1 MIPLYFFYFFSF
13 IAILSSFFVIFANN
27 PVHSVLW
34 LILTFFSVA
43 GFFILVGAEFLA
55 LLLMIVYV
63 GALAVLFLFVVMMLN
78 ISFAGLRSGVAQFL
92 PFGILIGIVIFVE
105 LILAFVPWEFK
116 EQAINNRSAAIDT
129 AEDNTVAL
137 GKIVYTDY
145 FLLFQCAGIILL
157 IAMIGSIV
165 LTLRSRPDVKRQNI
179 ISQIYRDP
187 DTSIEVKDV
196 KPGEGI

>member
-1 MIPLYFFYFFSF
+1 MISLYFFYFFALT
-13 IAILSSFFVIFANN
+13 AILSALFVIFANN

-78 ISFAGLRSGVAQFL
+78 INFAGLRSGVAQYL
-92 PFGILIGIVIFVE
+92 PFGIMIGLVIFVE
-105 LILAFVPWEFK
+105 LMLALVPWDFK
-116 EQAINNRSAAIDT
+116 EKTINNIT
-129 AEDNTVAL
+129 APINTTDSNTVAL
-137 GKIVYTDY
+137 GKVVYTDY

-165 LTLRSRPDVKRQNI
+165 LTLRSRPDVKRQNVME
-179 ISQIYRDP
+179 QIYRDP
-187 DTSIEVKDV
+187 STSIEVKDV
-196 KPGEGI
+196 NPGEGI

>member
-13 IAILSSFFVIFANN
+13 IAILSAIFVIFANN

-92 PFGILIGIVIFVE
+92 PFGILIGLVIFAE
-105 LILAFVPWEFK
+105 LILALVPWEFK
-116 EQAINNRSAAIDT
+116 EHAINNRSAAIDI

-165 LTLRSRPDVKRQNI
+165 LTLRSRPDVKRQSI

-187 DTSIEVKDV
+187 NTSIEVKDV

>member
-116 EQAINNRSAAIDT
+116 EQAMNNRSAAIDT

-157 IAMIGSIV
+157 IAMIGSIL
-165 LTLRSRPDVKRQNI
+165 LTLRSRPDVKRQSI
-179 ISQIYRDP
+179 TSQIYRDP
-187 DTSIEVKDV
+187 NTSIEVKDV

>member
-1 MIPLYFFYFFSF
+1 MISLYFFYFFAF
-13 IAILSSFFVIFANN
+13 IAILSSLFVIFANN

-78 ISFAGLRSGVAQFL
+78 INFVGLRSGVAQYL
-92 PFGILIGIVIFVE
+92 PFGIMIGLVIFVE
-105 LILAFVPWEFK
+105 LMLAFVPWDFK
-116 EQAINNRSAAIDT
+116 EQTINNITSPINIADT
-129 AEDNTVAL
+129 NTVAL
-137 GKIVYTDY
+137 GKVVYTDY

-179 ISQIYRDP
+179 MEQIYRDP
-187 DTSIEVKDV
+187 STAIEVKDV
-196 KPGEGI
+196 NPGEGI

>member
-1 MIPLYFFYFFSF
+1 MIAIYFFYFFAF
-13 IAILSSFFVIFANN
+13 IAILSSIFVILANN

-78 ISFAGLRSGVAQFL
+78 ISFAGLRSGVAQYL
-92 PFGILIGIVIFVE
+92 PFGILIGLVIFTE
-105 LILAFVPWEFK
+105 LILAFVPWDFK
-116 EQAINNRSAAIDT
+116 EQAFNNRSAPIDSS
-129 AEDNTVAL
+129 DGNTLAL
-137 GKIVYTDY
+137 GKVVYTDY

-179 ISQIYRDP
+179 IKQIYRDP
-187 DTSIEVKDV
+187 NTSIEVKDV
-196 KPGEGI
+196 KSGEGI

>member
-1 MIPLYFFYFFSF
+1 MISLYFFYFFAF
-13 IAILSSFFVIFANN
+13 TTILSSLFVIFANN

-78 ISFAGLRSGVAQFL
+78 INFVGLRSGVAQYL
-92 PFGILIGIVIFVE
+92 PFGIMIGLVIFVE
-105 LILAFVPWEFK
+105 LMLAFVPWDFK
-116 EQAINNRSAAIDT
+116 EETINNITAPINTTDT
-129 AEDNTVAL
+129 NTVAL
-137 GKIVYTDY
+137 GKVVYTDY

-179 ISQIYRDP
+179 MGQIYRDP
-187 DTSIEVKDV
+187 STSIEVKDV
-196 KPGEGI
+196 NPGEGI

>member
-1 MIPLYFFYFFSF
+1 MISLYFFYFFAF
-13 IAILSSFFVIFANN
+13 TTILSSLLVIFANN

-78 ISFAGLRSGVAQFL
+78 INFVGLRSGVAQYL
-92 PFGILIGIVIFVE
+92 PFGIMIGLVIFVE
-105 LILAFVPWEFK
+105 LMLAFVPWDFK
-116 EQAINNRSAAIDT
+116 EQTINNIAAPISAADT
-129 AEDNTVAL
+129 NTVAL

-179 ISQIYRDP
+179 MEQIYRDP
-187 DTSIEVKDV
+187 STAIEVKDV
-196 KPGEGI
+196 NPGEGI

>member
-116 EQAINNRSAAIDT
+116 EQAMNNRSAAIDT

-165 LTLRSRPDVKRQNI
+165 LTLRSRPDVKRQSI
-179 ISQIYRDP
+179 TSQIYRDP
-187 DTSIEVKDV
+187 NTSIEVKDV

>member
-13 IAILSSFFVIFANN
+13 VAILSAFFVIFANN

-78 ISFAGLRSGVAQFL
+78 ISFSGLRNGVAQYL
-92 PFGILIGIVIFVE
+92 PFGVLIGLVIFVE
-105 LILAFVPWEFK
+105 LMLAFIPWNFK
-116 EQAINNRSAAIDT
+116 QQAINNISAPIDKT
-129 AEDNTVAL
+129 ESNTVAL
-137 GKIVYTDY
+137 GKVVYTDY

-165 LTLRSRPDVKRQNI
+165 LTLRSRPDVKRQNVLK
-179 ISQIYRDP
+179 QIYRDP
-187 DTSIEVKDV
+187 NASIVVKDV

>member
-116 EQAINNRSAAIDT
+116 EQAIDNRSAAIDT

-187 DTSIEVKDV
+187 NTSIEVKDV

>member
-13 IAILSSFFVIFANN
+13 IAILSAFFVIFANN

-78 ISFAGLRSGVAQFL
+78 ISFAGLRNGVAQYL
-92 PFGILIGIVIFVE
+92 PFGILIGLVIFAE
-105 LILAFVPWEFK
+105 LILAFVPWDYK
-116 EQAINNRSAAIDT
+116 EVAINNRTSPIDT
-129 AEDNTVAL
+129 AESNTVAL
-137 GKIVYTDY
+137 GKVVYTDY

-165 LTLRSRPDVKRQNI
+165 LTLRSRPDVKRQNVTE
-179 ISQIYRDP
+179 QIFRDP
-187 DTSIEVKDV
+187 NSSIEVKDI

>member
-1 MIPLYFFYFFSF
+1 MISLYFFYFFAF
-13 IAILSSFFVIFANN
+13 TTILSSLLVIFAIN

-78 ISFAGLRSGVAQFL
+78 INFVGLRSGVAQYL
-92 PFGILIGIVIFVE
+92 PFGIMIGLVIFVE
-105 LILAFVPWEFK
+105 LMLAFVPWDFK
-116 EQAINNRSAAIDT
+116 EETINNITAPINTTDT
-129 AEDNTVAL
+129 NTVAL
-137 GKIVYTDY
+137 GKVVYTDY

-179 ISQIYRDP
+179 MGQIYRDP
-187 DTSIEVKDV
+187 STSIEVKDV
-196 KPGEGI
+196 NPGEGI

>member
-13 IAILSSFFVIFANN
+13 IAILSSVFVIFANN

-78 ISFAGLRSGVAQFL
+78 ISFAGLRNGVAQFL

-116 EQAINNRSAAIDT
+116 EQAMNNRSAAIDT

-165 LTLRSRPDVKRQNI
+165 LTLRSRPNVKRQSI
-179 ISQIYRDP
+179 TSQIYRDP
-187 DTSIEVKDV
+187 NTSIEVKDV

>member
-1 MIPLYFFYFFSF
+1 MS
-13 IAILSSFFVIFANN
+13 AFFVIFANN

-78 ISFAGLRSGVAQFL
+78 ISFAGLRSGVAQYL
-92 PFGILIGIVIFVE
+92 PFGILIGLVIFVE
-105 LILAFVPWEFK
+105 LTLAFIPWKFK
-116 EQAINNRSAAIDT
+116 EQSLKNLSSPINLSET
-129 AEDNTVAL
+129 NTVAL
-137 GKIVYTDY
+137 GKVVYTDY

-157 IAMIGSIV
+157 VAMIGSIV

-179 ISQIYRDP
+179 TEQIFRDP
-187 DTSIEVKDV
+187 NSSIEVKDV

>member
-34 LILTFFSVA
+34 LILTFLSVA

-116 EQAINNRSAAIDT
+116 EQAINNRGAAIDT

-187 DTSIEVKDV
+187 NTSIEVKDV

>member
-13 IAILSSFFVIFANN
+13 IAISSAFLVIFAKN

-34 LILTFFSVA
+34 LILTFFSVS

-78 ISFAGLRSGVAQFL
+78 ISFAGLRSGVAQYL
-92 PFGILIGIVIFVE
+92 PFGILIGLVVLIE
-105 LILAFVPWEFK
+105 LILAFVPWDFK
-116 EQAINNRSAAIDT
+116 EQALNNRSAPIDT
-129 AEDNTVAL
+129 VDGNTVAI
-137 GKIVYTDY
+137 GKVVYTDY

-179 ISQIYRDP
+179 IKQIYRDP
-187 DTSIEVKDV
+187 NTSIEVKDV
-196 KPGEGI
+196 KSGEGI

>member
-13 IAILSSFFVIFANN
+13 IAILSAFFVIFANN

-92 PFGILIGIVIFVE
+92 PFGMLIGVVIFVE

-116 EQAINNRSAAIDT
+116 EQALDNRSAAIDT
-129 AEDNTVAL
+129 SVDNTVAL

-187 DTSIEVKDV
+187 NNSIEVKDI

>member
-1 MIPLYFFYFFSF
+1 
-13 IAILSSFFVIFANN
+13 VIFANN

-165 LTLRSRPDVKRQNI
+165 LTLRSRPDVKRQSI
-179 ISQIYRDP
+179 TSQIYRDP
-187 DTSIEVKDV
+187 NTSIEVKDV

>member
-1 MIPLYFFYFFSF
+1 M
-13 IAILSSFFVIFANN
+13 FVIFANN

-78 ISFAGLRSGVAQFL
+78 ISFAGLRSGVAQYL
-92 PFGILIGIVIFVE
+92 PFGILIGLVVFAE
-105 LILAFVPWEFK
+105 LILAFVPWNFK
-116 EQAINNRSAAIDT
+116 EQTFNNRSAPIDA
-129 AEDNTVAL
+129 AEGNTVAL
-137 GKIVYTDY
+137 GKVVYTDY

-179 ISQIYRDP
+179 IKQIYRDP
-187 DTSIEVKDV
+187 NTSIEVKDV

>member
-116 EQAINNRSAAIDT
+116 EQAINNRSAAIDS

-165 LTLRSRPDVKRQNI
+165 LTLRSRPDVKRQSI
-179 ISQIYRDP
+179 TSQIYRDP
-187 DTSIEVKDV
+187 NTSIEVKDV

>member
-13 IAILSSFFVIFANN
+13 IAILSAFFVIFAKN

-78 ISFAGLRSGVAQFL
+78 ISFAGLRSGVAQYL
-92 PFGILIGIVIFVE
+92 PFGILIGMVILTE
-105 LILAFVPWEFK
+105 LILAFVPWDFK
-116 EQAINNRSAAIDT
+116 EQAFNNRSAPIDT
-129 AEDNTVAL
+129 GDGNTLAI
-137 GKIVYTDY
+137 GKVVYTDY

-179 ISQIYRDP
+179 IKQIYRDP
-187 DTSIEVKDV
+187 NTSIEVKDV
-196 KPGEGI
+196 KSGEGI

>member
-13 IAILSSFFVIFANN
+13 VAILSAFFVIFANN

-92 PFGILIGIVIFVE
+92 PFGVLIGIVIFVE

-116 EQAINNRSAAIDT
+116 EQALNNRSAAIDT

-165 LTLRSRPDVKRQNI
+165 LTLRSRPDVKRQNV

-187 DTSIEVKDV
+187 NTSIEVKDV
-196 KPGEGI
+196 NPGEGI

>member
-13 IAILSSFFVIFANN
+13 IAIFSSFFVIFANN

-43 GFFILVGAEFLA
+43 GFFILLGAEFLA

-78 ISFAGLRSGVAQFL
+78 ISFAGLRSGVAQYL
-92 PFGILIGIVIFVE
+92 PFGVLIGLVIFAE
-105 LILAFVPWEFK
+105 LILAFVPWNFK
-116 EQAINNRSAAIDT
+116 EQAFNNRGSPIDKD
-129 AEDNTVAL
+129 EGNTLAL
-137 GKIVYTDY
+137 GKVVYTDY

-165 LTLRSRPDVKRQNI
+165 LTLRSRPDVKRQNVTK
-179 ISQIYRDP
+179 QIYRDP
-187 DTSIEVKDV
+187 NASIEVKDV

>member
-116 EQAINNRSAAIDT
+116 EQAMNNRSAAIDT
-129 AEDNTVAL
+129 GEDNTVAL

-157 IAMIGSIV
+157 IAMIGSIL
-165 LTLRSRPDVKRQNI
+165 LTLRSRPDVKRQSI
-179 ISQIYRDP
+179 TSQIYRDP
-187 DTSIEVKDV
+187 NTSIEVKDV

>member
-13 IAILSSFFVIFANN
+13 IAIFSSIFVIFANN

-92 PFGILIGIVIFVE
+92 PFGILIGIVIFAE
-105 LILAFVPWEFK
+105 LILALVPWEFK

-129 AEDNTVAL
+129 AENNTVAL

-165 LTLRSRPDVKRQNI
+165 LTLRSRPDVKRQSI

-187 DTSIEVKDV
+187 NTSIEVRDV
-196 KPGEGI
+196 EPGEGI

>member
-1 MIPLYFFYFFSF
+1 MVPLYFFYFFSF
-13 IAILSSFFVIFANN
+13 TAVLSAILVIFANN

-55 LLLMIVYV
+55 LLVMIVYV

-78 ISFAGLRSGVAQFL
+78 ISFKGLRNGVAQYL
-92 PFGILIGIVIFVE
+92 PFGILIGGVIFVE
-105 LILAFVPWEFK
+105 LLLAFVPWEFK
-116 EQAINNRSAAIDT
+116 ENITSNISSPIDLRYT
-129 AEDNTVAL
+129 NTVEL
-137 GKIVYTDY
+137 GKVVYTDY

-165 LTLRSRPDVKRQNI
+165 LTLRSRPNVKRQNI
-179 ISQIYRDP
+179 LEQIYRNP
-187 DTSIEVKDV
+187 DESIEVKDIN
-196 KPGEGI
+196 PGEGI